1 MAKKIKV
8 LDNVSGVEQI
18 INVSSLASNTTIS
31 NSDLMLLEQSNDLKK
46 VSVLDLTTKVI
57 DNNNKSFK
65 QVFMLG
71 GM

>member
-1 MAKKIKV
+1 MAKKLQV
-8 LDNVSGVEQI
+8 YDNGVNQI
-18 INVSSLASNTTIS
+18 ANISSLASNTTIS

>member
-1 MAKKIKV
+1 MAKKIKI